1 MANQTGTLKLTFR
14 KKENGITYVPQA
26 SFTYPM
32 RVMSPFYEDDD
43 GTAFIYLLNLGGGVV
58 GGDELIT
65 DVTVEENAK
74 ALLTTTSSNKLYRM
88 VPDRHATI
96 INKFKIGS
104 NSVLEYYPESNIPF
118 TESETIQLSEFHL
131 NKSSYLFTVDS
142 VTPGRIDR
150 GEFFSYRRYASNVK
164 IFVDGR
170 LIAYEKTNLKPENE
184 TLTHIGIMEV
194 YSDYGSIYVYHQ
206 SMDESFA
213 KSVNT
218 LIENSE
224 GIAGGVTLIESR
236 LAVIR
241 LLGQNTRHM
250 DNVIE
255 KIWDV
260 SRQSF
265 LGKSSV
271 GLRKGK

>member
-1 MANQTGTLKLTFR
+1 M
-14 KKENGITYVPQA
+14 
-26 SFTYPM
+26 
-32 RVMSPFYEDDD
+32 
-43 GTAFIYLLNLGGGVV
+43 
-58 GGDELIT
+58 
-65 DVTVEENAK
+65 
-74 ALLTTTSSNKLYRM
+74 
-88 VPDRHATI
+88 
-96 INKFKIGS
+96 
-104 NSVLEYYPESNIPF
+104 
-118 TESETIQLSEFHL
+118 
-131 NKSSYLFTVDS
+131 
-142 VTPGRIDR
+142 
-150 GEFFSYRRYASNVK
+150 
-164 IFVDGR
+164 
-170 LIAYEKTNLKPENE
+170 
-184 TLTHIGIMEV
+184 
-194 YSDYGSIYVYHQ
+194 
-206 SMDESFA
+206 
-213 KSVNT
+213 NT